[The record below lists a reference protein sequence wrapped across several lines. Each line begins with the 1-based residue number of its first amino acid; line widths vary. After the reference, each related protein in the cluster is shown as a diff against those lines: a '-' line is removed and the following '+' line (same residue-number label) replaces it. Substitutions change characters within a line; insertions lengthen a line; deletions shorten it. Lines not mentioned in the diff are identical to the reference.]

1 MTEKFEF
8 LSPEWEIAAES
19 LHDSNTAD
27 APDGISFSMNVTITP
42 TPFGDKVLSI
52 SAHDG
57 VARVDKEHLEIADV
71 TVKTDYET
79 AYKLFLEGE
88 MNIVLS
94 AMLEGKIVVSGDV
107 AKLLSMAANSQPM
120 PSMPF
125 LEDLGEKLKSITK

>member
-8 LSPEWEIAAES
+8 LSPEWEVAAES
-19 LHDSNTAD
+19 LHDSKTAQ
-27 APDGISFSMNVTITP
+27 APDGISFSMNVTISP
-42 TPFGDKVLSI
+42 TPYGDKMLSI
-52 SAHDG
+52 SADSG
-57 VARVDKEHLEIADV
+57 VAQVDKEHIENADV
-71 TVKTDYET
+71 SVKTDYET

-107 AKLLSMAANSQPM
+107 AKLLSMASTSQAM

-125 LEDLGEKLKSITK
+125 LEDLSAKLKSITQ